1 MGDTQTVLYGSHE
14 SRDSNAMAQLLN
26 DLGVA
31 FEFRNVD
38 RDPAATSEWEQL
50 DGERIPI
57 LRVGRNSILRG
68 FDRIRVQQLFGWV
81 GC

>member
-1 MGDTQTVLYGSHE
+1 MGNSETVLYGSDQ
-14 SRDSNAMAQLLN
+14 SRDSNAMVELLN

-31 FEFRNVD
+31 FEYRAVD
-38 RDPAATSEWEQL
+38 HDPAATSEWEQL

-68 FDRIRVQQLFGWV
+68 FDRIRVQQLFGLV

>member
-14 SRDSNAMAQLLN
+14 SRDSNAMVQLLN

-38 RDPAATSEWEQL
+38 RDPSATSEWEQL

>member
-1 MGDTQTVLYGSHE
+1 MGDTQAVLYGSDK
-14 SRDSNAMAQLLN
+14 SSDSIAMVELLN

-31 FEFRNVD
+31 FEFRQID

-57 LRVGRNSILRG
+57 LRVGPNAILRG
-68 FDRIRVQQLFGWV
+68 FDRIRVQQLFGVV